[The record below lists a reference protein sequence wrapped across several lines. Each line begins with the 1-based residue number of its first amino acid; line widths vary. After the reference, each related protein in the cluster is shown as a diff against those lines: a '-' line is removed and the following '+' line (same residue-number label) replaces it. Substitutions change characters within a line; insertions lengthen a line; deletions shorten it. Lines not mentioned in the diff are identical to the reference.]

1 MKKNKM
7 KLFTLRDYLWKKK
20 FGYIFEP
27 QTIDIGWTTV
37 NTHGIITVPPKILS
51 CGICTKNGNI
61 RVPLEQT
68 LHYQWIKDLVDGN
81 DDSFSK
87 ENYRKYLEGFCSHD
101 MCFPWTTDEKL
112 NNVMK
117 MVSLYKSDAQK
128 SQPITI
134 ITGAPK
140 WKFYICS
147 YVIKIYDG
155 VHRAAI
161 AMALGHRSIR
171 CMVK

>member
-1 MKKNKM
+1 MNNKSRYFSL
-7 KLFTLRDYLWKKK
+7 KEYLWKKK
-20 FGYIFEP
+20 FDYKP
-27 QTIDIGWTTV
+27 DPKTIDIIWTRV
-37 NTHGIITVPPKILS
+37 NTHGIITAPVKILLPA
-51 CGICTKNGNI
+51 IYTKNGNI

-68 LHYQWIKDLVDGN
+68 PHYLWIKDLVDGN

-87 ENYRKYLEGFCSHD
+87 ENYRKYLEAFCSHD
-101 MCFPWTTDEKL
+101 IHFPWSTEEKI
-112 NNVMK
+112 NNVIK

-128 SQPITI
+128 SQAITI

-147 YVIKIYDG
+147 YVVKIYDG

-161 AMALGHRSIR
+161 AMASGHKFIR
-171 CMVK
+171 CRVK

>member
-1 MKKNKM
+1 M
-7 KLFTLRDYLWKKK
+7 KLFTLRDYLWKRK
-20 FGYIFEP
+20 FSYISEP
-27 QTIDIGWTTV
+27 QTIDIGCTTV
-37 NTHGIITVPPKILS
+37 NTHGIITVPLKILL

-68 LHYQWIKDLVDGN
+68 PHYQWIKDLVDGN

-87 ENYRKYLEGFCSHD
+87 ENYREYLETFFSRD
-101 MCFPWTTDEKL
+101 INFPWSTDEKL

-117 MVSLYKSDAQK
+117 MVSFYKSDAQR
-128 SQPITI
+128 SQSITI
-134 ITGAPK
+134 ITDAPK

-161 AMALGHRSIR
+161 AMALGHKYIR